1 MDMQFIAIPLA
12 WVIASSLNPAM
23 AQERVYRCG
32 NKFSNTL
39 TPAQAQEQKCT
50 LFTGSDKFTVVPAYP
65 NPHRV
70 NPAANPTPARANVP
84 PADTP
89 HAAKAAADQRVKNDR
104 LRADL
109 QAKLK
114 KAKAEHSNLLQQY
127 NGGKPEKQLE
137 EIFSRSAYDDRVAN
151 IKMALDQKKAEIN
164 EIEGKLKRLQ

>member
-1 MDMQFIAIPLA
+1 
-12 WVIASSLNPAM
+12 
-23 AQERVYRCG
+23 
-32 NKFSNTL
+32 
-39 TPAQAQEQKCT
+39 
-50 LFTGSDKFTVVPAYP
+50 
-65 NPHRV
+65 
-70 NPAANPTPARANVP
+70 
-84 PADTP
+84 
-89 HAAKAAADQRVKNDR
+89 